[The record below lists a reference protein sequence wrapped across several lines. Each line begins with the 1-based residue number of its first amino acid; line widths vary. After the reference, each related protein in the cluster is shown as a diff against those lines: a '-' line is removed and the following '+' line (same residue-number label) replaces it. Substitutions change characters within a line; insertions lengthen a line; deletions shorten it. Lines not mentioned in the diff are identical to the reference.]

1 MRRGVAMMCVLIELH
16 VHFVV
21 TKKLYVASRGA
32 HSFFKMDRS
41 GMSSSS
47 KRFSLLLTLPCRAV
61 PQKNNLRAFKEG
73 DVRFLI
79 CTDVAARGV
88 DIKGLPYVVNMT
100 LPDEPENYIHRIG
113 RVGRQDCLGLAVSI
127 VACEGCKEKVLR
139 GIPFVNAVARAKVL
153 RLLWRARNTQ
163 KRR

>member
-1 MRRGVAMMCVLIELH
+1 MTEGTRALKGYYTVLIYTKYKIAVNCYCVLAAPLQ
-16 VHFVV
+16 
-21 TKKLYVASRGA
+21 
-32 HSFFKMDRS
+32 D
-41 GMSSSS
+41 
-47 KRFSLLLTLPCRAV
+47 
-61 PQKNNLRAFKEG
+61 NLDAFKNG

-127 VACEGCKEKVLR
+127 VACDGCREKVIALSPQICLYLAHR
-139 GIPFVNAVARAKVL
+139 TGAP
-153 RLLWRARNTQ
+153 RLYFNG
-163 KRR
+163 